1 MSTARINF
9 TADTRNFQQGINGI
23 QKSIGGLRVTVGA
36 VATAFAAIGISNVA
50 SGLGGLVTSSS
61 QAAASFETLA
71 VQMEVLLGSA
81 DKAKE
86 LVAQMKEFGATTPL
100 EQKDI
105 QQATKTLLQFG
116 IKGEDVMGILKML
129 GDTSM
134 GNADKLQTLSRAF
147 GQMSSSGKSSMEDI
161 NMMIDAGFNPL
172 NVIAARTGESMG
184 SLRQRVSDGN
194 VGIKEITKAFEDA
207 TGKGG
212 TFNNM
217 LGRISE
223 TTEGKLSNL
232 SDAVHALKVAFGTGL
247 NVGLRDVLDKL
258 NTLTPTFTAQVTSLG
273 EAAGKLLIVL
283 AEKLPESVSQIEN
296 YITKSGGIMNALKA
310 GIVNVLQDGSVK
322 SAVAELGRLMIPK
335 EVREGAIGQ
344 LGKTFAS
351 GTTELSGG
359 LLAAG
364 LLGGKSL
371 VGKVAT
377 GLGLTM
383 TGKTAMDKGDET
395 GFAGTMAG
403 LGIMQLVSLL
413 MNKGIKAAATTTA
426 AAGGSILQNQAI
438 GNILMRLGILAQTP
452 IGAGA
457 LIGTGIGIGA
467 EEMGLLNFLPGGKI
481 SEEGKS
487 VLNKFEDF
495 EPIKGFKEEIAAEM
509 TPVIPFTE
517 TLGVGE
523 TVKMGAEKWKSSIQK
538 GLNDI
543 KFDKYFANLAKVH
556 SDVMEQLKWQPS
568 SDMAGIPMFAQF
580 EDILSYEPKTDE
592 MKGLSVSAAKPFI
605 TSLAAVGGGKF
616 FTGKDTMA
624 SLQQT
629 TNKFLAKIERN
640 TKNIKATAAWS

>member
-1 MSTARINF
+1 MSTARVQF
-9 TADTRNFQQGINGI
+9 TADTRNFQQGVNGI

-81 DKAKE
+81 DKAKK
-86 LVAQMKEFGATTPL
+86 LVSEMKAFGATTPL

-147 GQMSSSGKSSMEDI
+147 GQMSSAGKSSMEDI

-172 NVIAARTGESMG
+172 NLIAARTGESMG

-194 VGIKEITKAFEDA
+194 VGIREITKAFEDA

-247 NVGLRDVLDKL
+247 NVGLRDVLDSL
-258 NTLTPTFTAQVTSLG
+258 NNITPTFAAQVTSLG

-283 AEKLPESVSQIEN
+283 AEKLPESVSQIES
-296 YITKSGGIMNALKA
+296 YITESGGIMNALKA
-310 GIVNVLQDGSVK
+310 GIVNVLQDQSVK
-322 SAVAELGRLMIPK
+322 TAVEELGRLMIPK
-335 EVREGAIGQ
+335 ELRESGIGQ
-344 LGKTFAS
+344 LAKTVVTGTSETS
-351 GTTELSGG
+351 GA
-359 LLAAG
+359 LLA
-364 LLGGKSL
+364 GG
-371 VGKVAT
+371 
-377 GLGLTM
+377 
-383 TGKTAMDKGDET
+383 
-395 GFAGTMAG
+395 F
-403 LGIMQLVSLL
+403 
-413 MNKGIKAAATTTA
+413 
-426 AAGGSILQNQAI
+426 
-438 GNILMRLGILAQTP
+438 LARRTP
-452 IGAGA
+452 IGAAATAAGLTMMGTEASQKGGVDAVSGA
-457 LIGTGIGIGA
+457 M
-467 EEMGLLNFLPGGKI
+467 MGLGGISLGSSLFKLVSDLKTVSKSSAILNFLGLGGVRSMTGAPMTQMMRGAGRLGPYGLAAAAVGGLGGTI
-481 SEEGKS
+481 IGDIMGQEGRGNVTATPYIPSKEA
-487 VLNKFEDF
+487 FER
-495 EPIKGFKEEIAAEM
+495 ER
-509 TPVIPFTE
+509 
-517 TLGVGE
+517 
-523 TVKMGAEKWKSSIQK
+523 QR
-538 GLNDI
+538 
-543 KFDKYFANLAKVH
+543 KFDKEDREAALKATANKKEKETIISRFTDGSFMKEFQEAFAKGLPKLDTKEFKKFILPPAKEV
-556 SDVMEQLKWQPS
+556 
-568 SDMAGIPMFAQF
+568 
-580 EDILSYEPKTDE
+580 E
-592 MKGLSVSAAKPFI
+592 MKEIGVSAAKPFL
-605 TSLAAVGGGKF
+605 TSLASVGGGKF

-629 TNKFLAKIERN
+629 TNKFLQKIERN
-640 TKNIKATAAWS
+640 TKNIRATASWA

>member
-1 MSTARINF
+1 MSTARVQF
-9 TADTRNFQQGINGI
+9 TADTRNFQQGVNGI

-81 DKAKE
+81 DKAKK
-86 LVAQMKEFGATTPL
+86 LVSEMKAFGATTPL

-147 GQMSSSGKSSMEDI
+147 GQMSSAGKSSMEDI

-172 NVIAARTGESMG
+172 NLITARTGESMG

-194 VGIKEITKAFEDA
+194 VGIKEIAKAFEDA

-258 NTLTPTFTAQVTSLG
+258 NTLTPTFTEQVTSLG

-283 AEKLPESVSQIEN
+283 AEKLPESVSQIES

-310 GIVNVLQDGSVK
+310 GIVNVLQDQSVK
-322 SAVAELGRLMIPK
+322 TAVEELGRLMIPK
-335 EVREGAIGQ
+335 ELREGAIGQ
-344 LGKTFAS
+344 VAKTVAS
-351 GTTELSGG
+351 GTTEFSAG
-359 LLAAG
+359 LLASG
-364 LLGGKSL
+364 LLLKG
-371 VGKVAT
+371 T
-377 GLGLTM
+377 GLG
-383 TGKTAMDKGDET
+383 KIA
-395 GFAGTMAG
+395 
-403 LGIMQLVSLL
+403 
-413 MNKGIKAAATTTA
+413 
-426 AAGGSILQNQAI
+426 
-438 GNILMRLGILAQTP
+438 
-452 IGAGA
+452 
-457 LIGTGIGIGA
+457 TGIGLTAMGSTAVSKGESEWTGLGGIMAGA
-467 EEMGLLNFLPGGKI
+467 G
-481 SEEGKS
+481 
-487 VLNKFEDF
+487 
-495 EPIKGFKEEIAAEM
+495 
-509 TPVIPFTE
+509 
-517 TLGVGE
+517 
-523 TVKMGAEKWKSSIQK
+523 SIQLAQLLKEFTK
-538 GLNDI
+538 G
-543 KFDKYFANLAKVH
+543 
-556 SDVMEQLKWQPS
+556 
-568 SDMAGIPMFAQF
+568 
-580 EDILSYEPKTDE
+580 
-592 MKGLSVSAAKPFI
+592 KGLSGLSRLGPLALPIATTAGAAIAGNQIESRFGIMERLGKGMFKTVTGKNSDTLMKEYEEMRTKRLGVEIKSEKTATAVAKEKEKETITSRFTDGSFMKEFQEAFAKGLPKLDTKEFKKFILPAAKEQEINNLGVSAAKPFL
-605 TSLAAVGGGKF
+605 TSLASVGGGKF

-629 TNKFLAKIERN
+629 TNKFLQKIERN
-640 TKNIKATAAWS
+640 TKNIRATASWA